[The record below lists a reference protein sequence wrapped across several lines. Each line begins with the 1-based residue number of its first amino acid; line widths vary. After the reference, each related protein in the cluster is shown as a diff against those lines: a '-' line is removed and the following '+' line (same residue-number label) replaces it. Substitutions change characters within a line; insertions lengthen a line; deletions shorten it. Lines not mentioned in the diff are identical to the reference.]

1 MKLSLAHAPYIAS
14 KIGID
19 LANAPFVKLKKGL
32 EPVIQK
38 AQEVIEKDVKNER
51 ALEERVNEL
60 LEEKED
66 EIEFMQADIRQL
78 FWMIKKKLAPEYG
91 VILNTEDR
99 YSDLSHKIL
108 GELWEEDLIEFNV
121 NENQVR
127 GVIFRAI
134 EEYMK
139 SFEEI
144 EDTVL
149 EKISHYKRKLIPGT
163 EEYDLIFERL
173 YEEELRKR
181 GMM

>member
-1 MKLSLAHAPYIAS
+1 MKLNLAHAPYIAS

-19 LANAPFVKLKKGL
+19 LANAPFVKLKRGL
-32 EPVIQK
+32 EPVIEK
-38 AQEVIEKDVKNER
+38 AKEVIEEDVKKER
-51 ALEERVNEL
+51 ALDERVNEL

-78 FWMIKKKLAPEYG
+78 FWMIKKRLAPEYG
-91 VILNTEDR
+91 VILNTEER

-108 GELWEEDLIEFNV
+108 NELWEEDLIEYTV

-144 EDTVL
+144 EDVVL
-149 EKISHYKRKLIPGT
+149 EKISHYKRKLVAGT